1 MAIRKQRPPHQAQL
15 PLRAPALQPA
25 PQAPS
30 GILRT
35 CAYCMTRRD
44 TSQLVQIA
52 DAFTICADRASCDQR
67 AAASDLYPQRADEQ
81 ALADHELKAGAIR

>member
-1 MAIRKQRPPHQAQL
+1 MAIRKQRSPHQAQL

-52 DAFTICADRASCDQR
+52 DAFTICADRASCDQQ

>member
-1 MAIRKQRPPHQAQL
+1 
-15 PLRAPALQPA
+15 
-25 PQAPS
+25 
-30 GILRT
+30 
-35 CAYCMTRRD
+35 MTRRD

-52 DAFTICADRASCDQR
+52 DGFTICADRASCDQR